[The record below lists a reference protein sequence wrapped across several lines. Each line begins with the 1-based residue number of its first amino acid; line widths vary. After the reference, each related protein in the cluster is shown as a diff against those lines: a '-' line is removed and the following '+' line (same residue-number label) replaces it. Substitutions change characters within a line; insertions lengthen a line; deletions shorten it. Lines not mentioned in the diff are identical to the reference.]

1 MLTHEWPEPLI
12 KTISDHD
19 TRKPYIRTEI
29 ERRQAFLDDLK
40 EDEKMFKLLILACL
54 KEKPPTDRPNFHD
67 IHDQLMKM
75 KPKIVMFTDTN
86 ISYQVFSRFALG
98 NSSKAEQP
106 TPVMSEEHVQRKHH
120 PQSGSQRWV
129 LGWLFFLLLS
139 VVAVSIVGGPL
150 RNISIL

>member
-1 MLTHEWPEPLI
+1 M
-12 KTISDHD
+12 
-19 TRKPYIRTEI
+19 
-29 ERRQAFLDDLK
+29 
-40 EDEKMFKLLILACL
+40 ILACL
-54 KEKPPTDRPNFHD
+54 KEKPPTDQPNFHD
-67 IHDQLMKM
+67 IHDQLIMM
-75 KPKIVMFTDTN
+75 KPNIAVFTNNT
-86 ISYQVFSRFALG
+86 ISRQVFSRFALG

-150 RNISIL
+150 RNVSIL